1 MPIKGDQKASTPRSS
16 MVPDPDCPLDS
27 EGEEEE
33 KEEEED
39 KLEEEEEKSSPPI
52 NDTPREK
59 SRR

>member
-1 MPIKGDQKASTPRSS
+1 